1 MGQDGTSI
9 QQCYAVQEVEQRKGG
24 GGGLQL
30 PRFVIDEYRSRSS
43 PQRLG
48 AFESISESRHK
59 SDSDIARG
67 EPMGKVKL

>member
-9 QQCYAVQEVEQRKGG
+9 QQCYAVQEVEQRK
-24 GGGLQL
+24 GGLQL